1 MKMTSLILNVVQ
13 NNHMLSKH
21 ILLAYLFIHIYFVH
35 HEHQL
40 ENASV
45 YMLSRWNIFAK
56 IVNGYKPLTIFPKS
70 SIVDVL
76 YGPKYISTQP
86 LLPQPST

>member
-45 YMLSRWNIFAK
+45 YMLSRQLPAITLSNIYDGTFLRK
-56 IVNGYKPLTIFPKS
+56 
-70 SIVDVL
+70 
-76 YGPKYISTQP
+76 
-86 LLPQPST
+86 